1 MDQTTDPQISQI
13 TQIKIQFWNLRNLR
27 NLRMGSVPPCGM
39 VRVFLRSSASHFF
52 PSALRTP
59 HSALETARQEGYIGI
74 GWQGGPPGEGN
85 RLKRPAAVNL
95 AYPTGQPGRE

>member
-39 VRVFLRSSASHFF
+39 VRVHLR
-52 PSALRTP
+52 PINRRALRK
-59 HSALETARQEGYIGI
+59 TASSIRGVSLPVKVFCWLG
-74 GWQGGPPGEGN
+74 
-85 RLKRPAAVNL
+85 
-95 AYPTGQPGRE
+95 